1 VRPCRRSS
9 VRGTPVRIPW
19 PTTPWPTK
27 SPSST
32 APSPNCP
39 VTSLVA
45 TTQTTIPTWLS
56 IPPLAGFTEEFL
68 AACRARNVGFCV
80 SARSNA
86 QLTAAIFDAIG
97 IEDVWL
103 PALAQDGAMKDGAA
117 VDELTSLIDATK
129 FPSGTRLE
137 RPA

>member
-1 VRPCRRSS
+1 VADHTVADHITVFDGAIAKLPGDITRCHHADDDPD
-9 VRGTPVRIPW
+9 
-19 PTTPWPTK
+19 
-27 SPSST
+27 
-32 APSPNCP
+32 
-39 VTSLVA
+39 LVNWDVIMRA
-45 TTQTTIPTWLS
+45 ES
-56 IPPLAGFTEEFL
+56 AGFTEEFL
-68 AACRARNVGFCV
+68 AACRARNVGFCA

-86 QLTAAIFDAIG
+86 QVTAAIFDAIG

-129 FPSGTRLE
+129 FPSGTRLD